1 MNKFLLIFLGS
12 GFGGLLR
19 YGLSGWAQRFGNGSF
34 PLGTLAVNLTGCLAI
49 GFLSAAFSGR
59 ILIHEEYRIGLVVG
73 ILGGFTTFSAF
84 GLETFA
90 LINDGQHI
98 RATLNVILSVGVGLV
113 AVWLGYR
120 LAQNWLG
127 A

>member
-1 MNKFLLIFLGS
+1 MHKLLLIFLGS

-19 YGLSGWAQRFGNGSF
+19 YAISGWAQRLANGAF
-34 PLGTLAVNLTGCLAI
+34 PLGTLAVNLSGCLAI
-49 GFLSAAFSGR
+49 GFLSAALSGR
-59 ILIHEEYRIGLVVG
+59 ILIHEEYRIGLMIG

-90 LINDGQHI
+90 LVNDGQHA
-98 RATLNVILSVGVGLV
+98 RAALNVFLSIGVGLA

-120 LAQNWLG
+120 WAQNWLG